1 MREELDKLLCE
12 KYPLLYRDRNAPM
25 TETAMCWG
33 FCCGEGWFNIIDTLS
48 ALLCSDYNQ
57 AKESYESIKEYY
69 ENGGKWPWNNGK
81 VITPEE
87 VEERR
92 LKMVEAEKMVPT
104 VVQVKEKF
112 GSLRFYINGGTE
124 EHYNYIRFAEDLSAR
139 TCETCGAPGKMRG
152 QGWYYTACDEHTEEG
167 DLNDNISE

>member
-48 ALLCSDYNQ
+48 GLLCSDYNQ

-81 VITPEE
+81 IITPEE

-92 LKMVEAEKMVPT
+92 LKMVEAEQMVPT

-124 EHYNYIRFAEDLSAR
+124 EHYNYIRFAEHLSAR

-167 DLNDNISE
+167 DLHDDISE